1 MKRKVIFWKWKKKK
15 KEVIYLWWKVP
26 VIFNEFEIKWEI
38 SCWGYFKIKKGIS
51 NTEV

>member
-1 MKRKVIFWKWKKKK
+1 MPKKRINGSLGVLIK
-15 KEVIYLWWKVP
+15 WWKVP

-38 SCWGYFKIKKGIS
+38 SCWGYFKIKKGIR